1 MSIVGFADNYCI
13 ISVEK
18 HFSQIEFYIAYFATE
33 SRKFIRELSQ
43 ITHLQQFAD
52 CIVLGFV
59 LNRFTS
65 SWNYYYESFVSGL
78 SKSLFVSVCV
88 YKGGAVSLTKE
99 SYRYPIF
106 IPFVPIRHKEYIYG
120 GDLLLWSLQWV
131 QFHSLCILHCLSRC
145 LAQIAINR
153 FKFIYIVVYFIF
165 NLLEVVESTYRFR
178 FQWMCP

>member
-1 MSIVGFADNYCI
+1 M
-13 ISVEK
+13 
-18 HFSQIEFYIAYFATE
+18 
-33 SRKFIRELSQ
+33 
-43 ITHLQQFAD
+43 QQFAD

-131 QFHSLCILHCLSRC
+131 QFHSVRDSLCILHCLSRC
-145 LAQIAINR
+145 LAQIAYTISACHQQTINR

-178 FQWMCP
+178 FQ